1 MGRAAHRPC
10 GAAQWPDHERPD
22 RRRTGLPALDLRP
35 GARRESVLLDY
46 VDQGLPVNLANPKGD
61 TLLILASYHGHA
73 ELAAGL
79 LARGAD
85 TERVNHRGQTALVA
99 AVFKQAEPIV
109 RALLAAG
116 ADPHGGSPDAVAT
129 TDFFGLPAMRAILDE
144 AEKDG

>member
-1 MGRAAHRPC
+1 MSDLTDDELDFLHSTFDLARAGDA
-10 GAAQWPDHERPD
+10 
-22 RRRTGLPALDLRP
+22 T
-35 GARRESVLLDY
+35 LLTY
-46 VDQGLPVNLANPKGD
+46 VDQGLPVNLTNPKGD

-79 LARGAD
+79 LERGAD

-109 RALLAAG
+109 KALLAAG

-129 TDFFGLPAMRAILDE
+129 AAFFDLPAMTALLE
-144 AEKDG
+144 APPA

>member
-1 MGRAAHRPC
+1 MSDLTDEELDFLHSTFDLARA
-10 GAAQWPDHERPD
+10 GD
-22 RRRTGLPALDLRP
+22 
-35 GARRESVLLDY
+35 SVLLDY

-129 TDFFGLPAMRAILDE
+129 TDFFGLPAMRAILDAAETSDWKTSE
-144 AEKDG
+144 ALD